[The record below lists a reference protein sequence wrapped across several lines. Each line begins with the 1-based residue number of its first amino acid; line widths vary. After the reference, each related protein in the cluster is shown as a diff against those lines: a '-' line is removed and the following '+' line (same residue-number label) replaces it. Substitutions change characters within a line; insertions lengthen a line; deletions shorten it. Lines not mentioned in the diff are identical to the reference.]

1 MINEITPI
9 KLREQPK
16 IEIIASI
23 NDLMGEMARWSVLQ
37 SPYSIPEGLEQGL
50 DEFENILKEMLEGRK
65 CCLKFY
71 YFDGRWELEDF
82 VFKAIEKCPTIVA
95 WNEPRNSK
103 EHLFRGVSIYDGER
117 DPGYD
122 FIDLHALAGNVTNT
136 LYWKALDNLAD
147 QEAGETE
154 VKE

>member
-1 MINEITPI
+1 MTKEITPI

-16 IEIIASI
+16 VEIIASV
-23 NDLMGEMARWSVLQ
+23 NDLMGEMARYAVLQ

-50 DEFENILKEMLEGRK
+50 DEFENALKKMLDGWK

-95 WNEPRNSK
+95 WNEPRKGK
-103 EHLFRGVSIYDGER
+103 EQLFRGVSIHDGER
-117 DPGYD
+117 DPDYD
-122 FIDLHALAGNVTNT
+122 FVDLHALAGNIANV
-136 LYWKALDNLAD
+136 LYWKALDDMVD

-154 VKE
+154 IKE